1 MLFQKES
8 WEGISNGSITVAFR
22 RWQRPTV
29 VAGRPYRTAAGRIE
43 VLTVDVVDPRSIS
56 DEDARKAGVARA
68 ADIHAALRAT
78 PTGAA
83 EPWKVYRVTFRV
95 LQDPDPRA
103 ALAASNTLSDAD
115 VAALDA
121 RLDKLD
127 RLSGHGAWT
136 RATLAMIAARPG
148 VRAPDLAASV
158 GRETLPF
165 KVDVRKLKNLGLTL
179 SLKVGYRISPRG
191 QAYLAAR
198 PTQR

>member
-8 WEGISNGSITVAFR
+8 WEGIANGSITVAFR

-68 ADIHAALRAT
+68 ADIHAALRDT

-83 EPWKVYRVTFRV
+83 EPWQVYRVTFRV

-103 ALAASNTLSDAD
+103 ALAESNTLSDAD

-179 SLKVGYRISPRG
+179 SLKVGYRISPRS
-191 QAYLAAR
+191 QAYLAAK
-198 PTQR
+198 PMQR